1 MITSIFRKL
10 IYAVFAIIVLQSCER
25 DTNSY
30 SQSDETSIAQKW
42 YEDNGK
48 PFPLDWSKAELVAGN
63 NNESSTLV
71 VPLENGTTLGADNS
85 MQQILVF
92 TMEANKVIKGNKVN
106 FFSNTR
112 TVSVFSGVAISNLIK
127 NQTSRSKDLGKVYYM
142 IYDLNDT
149 LLYSQ
154 SLDSSGLKKVNLQL
168 KINDVDTNV
177 NKENSK
183 PDTNKNIPVVCSE
196 WYLVEYFDDGTAYW
210 TYLYTTCSG
219 TASGGGGGG
228 GNGSNGGGS
237 GGTASY
243 FVESPTEPINLQQ
256 LIDCFN
262 NIPSNAQ
269 TTYKVTIHTALAE
282 PGKPN
287 QVYNATDKT
296 PGHAYITMQKTNGS
310 ASRSL
315 TFGFYPSADSWMS
328 ILKNAEDSSIGK
340 EDDEKRRS
348 DASYTINVTSTAFN
362 NARNV
367 ALSGSLQKYDLN
379 DFNCTNYAIQV
390 FEAAMGGGTGLQV
403 PNSAVGYKTPSS
415 LYLRLSDMKTAG
427 TAGISTTT
435 TLAPTSTPPC
445 N

>member
-1 MITSIFRKL
+1 
-10 IYAVFAIIVLQSCER
+10 
-25 DTNSY
+25 
-30 SQSDETSIAQKW
+30 
-42 YEDNGK
+42 
-48 PFPLDWSKAELVAGN
+48 
-63 NNESSTLV
+63 
-71 VPLENGTTLGADNS
+71 
-85 MQQILVF
+85 MQQNLVF
-92 TMEANKVIKGNKVN
+92 TIERNKVVKGNKVN
-106 FFSNTR
+106 LFSDTR
-112 TVSVFSGVAISNLIK
+112 TVSEFSGEAINNFVK
-127 NQTSRSKDLGKVYYM
+127 KQVYRAEDLGKVYYM
-142 IYDLNDT
+142 VYDLNDT

-154 SLDSSGLKKVNLQL
+154 SLDASGLKQINLQL
-168 KINDVDTNV
+168 KIKDSETNV
-177 NKENSK
+177 QNENSK
-183 PDTNKNIPVVCSE
+183 PDTSRNIPVVCSD
-196 WYLVEYFDDGTAYW
+196 WYLVEYFDDGSTYW
-210 TYLYTTCSG
+210 MYLYTTCSG
-219 TASGGGGGG
+219 TASGGGGG
-228 GNGSNGGGS
+228 NGSNGGGS
-237 GGTASY
+237 GGTTSY

-269 TTYKVTIHTALAE
+269 TTYKITIHTALAE
-282 PGKPN
+282 PGKPY

-296 PGHAYITMQKTNGS
+296 PGHAFITMQKTNGS

-390 FEAAMGGGTGLQV
+390 FEAAMGSGTGLQV

-427 TAGISTTT
+427 TTGISTTT

>member
-1 MITSIFRKL
+1 MLNSIFRKL
-10 IYAVFAIIVLQSCER
+10 IYAVFAIILLQSCER
-25 DTNSY
+25 DNEMYPQT
-30 SQSDETSIAQKW
+30 DETSVAKKW
-42 YEDNGK
+42 YDDNGK
-48 PFPLDWSKAELVAGN
+48 PYPLDWAKSQLIKID
-63 NNESSTLV
+63 NENTKLV
-71 VPLENGTTLGADNS
+71 VPLENGTNLGPDNS
-85 MQQILVF
+85 MQQNLVF
-92 TMEANKVIKGNKVN
+92 TIQGNNVTNANKVKVL
-106 FFSNTR
+106 SDTR
-112 TVSVFSGVAISNLIK
+112 TVVQFSEEAITNFVK
-127 NQTSRSKDLGKVYYM
+127 KQGYRSKDLGKVYFM
-142 IYDLNDT
+142 IYDLNDN
-149 LLYSQ
+149 LLNSQ
-154 SLDSSGLKKVNLQL
+154 LLDATGLKQVNLQL
-168 KINDVDTNV
+168 KIKDDDTKVKDNGT
-177 NKENSK
+177 NSV
-183 PDTNKNIPVVCSE
+183 TGKNIPVVCSD
-196 WYLVEYFDDGTAYW
+196 WYLVEYFDDGSTYW
-210 TYLYTTCSG
+210 MYLYTTCSG
-219 TASGGGGGG
+219 TASSGGGGGG
-228 GNGSNGGGS
+228 SGGGS
-237 GGTASY
+237 GTAASY

-256 LIDCFN
+256 LIECFN

-269 TTYKVTIHTALAE
+269 TTYKITIHTALAE
-282 PGKPN
+282 PGEPY

-315 TFGFYPSADSWMS
+315 TFGFYPSSDSWMS

>member
-1 MITSIFRKL
+1 MLTNIFRNL
-10 IYAVFAIIVLQSCER
+10 IYAVFTIMLLQSCER
-25 DTNSY
+25 DIETY
-30 SQSDETSIAQKW
+30 PQTDETSVAKKW

-48 PFPLDWSKAELVAGN
+48 PFLLDWSKSQLIKIDN
-63 NNESSTLV
+63 KNTTLV

-92 TMEANKVIKGNKVN
+92 TVEGNKVVKGNKVN

-112 TVSVFSGVAISNLIK
+112 TVAEFSGDAISNLIK
-127 NQTSRSKDLGKVYYM
+127 NQTFRSKDLGKVYYM
-142 IYDLNDT
+142 VYDLNDT

-154 SLDSSGLKKVNLQL
+154 LLDTSGLKQVNLQL
-168 KINDVDTNV
+168 KIKDSD
-177 NKENSK
+177 NKVKSGNGTSA
-183 PDTNKNIPVVCSE
+183 TGKNIPVVCSE

-219 TASGGGGGG
+219 TASGGGGG

-269 TTYKVTIHTALAE
+269 TTYKITIHTALAE
-282 PGKPN
+282 LGKPN

>member
-1 MITSIFRKL
+1 MLNSIFRKL
-10 IYAVFAIIVLQSCER
+10 IYAVFAIILLQSCER
-25 DTNSY
+25 DNEMYPQT
-30 SQSDETSIAQKW
+30 DETSVAKKW
-42 YEDNGK
+42 YDDNGK
-48 PFPLDWSKAELVAGN
+48 PYPLDWAKSQLITID
-63 NNESSTLV
+63 NENTTLV
-71 VPLENGTTLGADNS
+71 VPLENGTNLGPDNS
-85 MQQILVF
+85 MQQNLVF
-92 TMEANKVIKGNKVN
+92 TIQGNNVTNANKVNVL
-106 FFSNTR
+106 SDTR
-112 TVSVFSGVAISNLIK
+112 TVVQFSEEVITNFVK
-127 NQTSRSKDLGKVYYM
+127 NQAYRSKDLGKVYFM
-142 IYDLNDT
+142 IYDLNDN
-149 LLYSQ
+149 LLNSQ
-154 SLDSSGLKKVNLQL
+154 LLDATGLKQVNLQL
-168 KINDVDTNV
+168 KIKDDDAKVKDNGT
-177 NKENSK
+177 SSA
-183 PDTNKNIPVVCSE
+183 TGKNIPVVCSD
-196 WYLVEYFDDGTAYW
+196 WYLVEYFDDGSTYW
-210 TYLYTTCSG
+210 MYLYTTCSG

-228 GNGSNGGGS
+228 GGGGS
-237 GGTASY
+237 GTAASY

-256 LIDCFN
+256 LIECFN

-269 TTYKVTIHTALAE
+269 TTYKITIHTALAE
-282 PGKPN
+282 PGEPY

-315 TFGFYPSADSWMS
+315 TFGFYPSSDSWMS

-435 TLAPTSTPPC
+435 TLAPTSTAPC